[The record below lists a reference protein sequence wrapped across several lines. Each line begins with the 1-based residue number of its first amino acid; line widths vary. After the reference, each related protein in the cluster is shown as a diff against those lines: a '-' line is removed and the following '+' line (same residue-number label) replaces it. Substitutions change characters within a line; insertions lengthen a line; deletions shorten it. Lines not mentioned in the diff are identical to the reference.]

1 MSGFE
6 TSRDFSPALVL
17 LAGAAAALAAWGWG
31 DCLLTRGRGL
41 LSRSWEATVAFLLGL
56 LIQSFFVQ
64 LAAILA
70 VATQTMLIV
79 LWFFFVI
86 PGVSWAAI
94 RLSRTR
100 FPELRGRSDIELAA
114 PLLIVAVG
122 LGINLLIAWNPSTK
136 ADEVYY
142 HMLLPARLLMDG
154 QLLSYAYPFPAAVMP
169 QMVFQIGFAPLHALG
184 APDAGNLVSW
194 AAQVLLVLLAAS
206 VTYKLARSKRWAL
219 VGAAL
224 IPIGL
229 YPAVWQVTSGA
240 HAFGDLAIIAAVL
253 GFCLLLSLPPQS
265 QPTRL
270 AACFGVLTVSAAAT
284 KVSLIPMALFLLA
297 VTIGLLLR
305 QGAPARIIFVA
316 ALLPWGIFFL
326 PLTIWTWMESGSPFG
341 MLSASVTASHLYF
354 PGEAE
359 TALRIARELNQIPPG
374 PLLRET
380 LASIPAVVWVLIAL
394 FFRFNRQRLLV
405 ASAVILLVGQVLAVA
420 LLLPYHVRFLGGLHY
435 ALAILGLASIA
446 SHPMARTRWLAPLA
460 ALTLLPWLA
469 VQIYYA
475 RPFIAAH
482 SDSTRKAFYE
492 KYVPLM
498 TDFEKLDRILPPD
511 ATILIEGWGAAS
523 YYGPRRIIYDR
534 RDLRAAKNV
543 FLLVV
548 EPSDQ
553 PHVAPAGTSA
563 ENLIYRNDTAK
574 ITTYRSPAASPEI
587 GRVTVYAL
595 GADVSRR
602 DARRFALDN
611 QP

>member
-6 TSRDFSPALVL
+6 TSRDFNSAFVL
-17 LAGAAAALAAWGWG
+17 LAGAATALAAWGWG
-31 DCLLTRGRGL
+31 DCLITRGRASL
-41 LSRSWEATVAFLLGL
+41 NRSWEAAVALLLGL
-56 LIQSFFVQ
+56 LIQSLFVQ
-64 LAAILA
+64 VIGVLA
-70 VATQTMLIV
+70 VATQTMLIA
-79 LWFFFVI
+79 LWIFFVI
-86 PGVSWAAI
+86 PGVSWATI
-94 RLSRTR
+94 RLSRIR
-100 FPELRGRSDIELAA
+100 FPELRERSDIELAA
-114 PLLIVAVG
+114 PLLIAAFG

-154 QLLSYAYPFPAAVMP
+154 QLLSYAYPFPSAVMP
-169 QMVFQIGFAPLHALG
+169 QMVFQIGFTPLHALG

-206 VTYKLARSKRWAL
+206 VTYRLAGSKRWAAL
-219 VGAAL
+219 AAAL

-253 GFCLLLSLPPQS
+253 GLCLLSRLPSQA

-297 VTIGLLLR
+297 VAIGLLLK
-305 QGAPARIIFVA
+305 QGATAQMVLTA
-316 ALLPWGIFFL
+316 ALLPWVIFLL
-326 PLTIWTWMESGSPFG
+326 PLTTWTWMESGSPFG
-341 MLSASVTASHLYF
+341 MLSAPLTGSNLYF

-359 TALRIARELNQIPPG
+359 NAMRISRELNQIPPG

-380 LASIPAVVWVLIAL
+380 LASIPAVVWVLIGL
-394 FFRFNRQRLLV
+394 FFRFNRQRLLF
-405 ASAVILLVGQVLAVA
+405 ASAAILLVGQLLAVA

-435 ALAILGLASIA
+435 AVAILGLVSIA

-469 VQIYYA
+469 LQLYYA

-482 SDSTRKAFYE
+482 SDPGRKAFYE
-492 KYVPLM
+492 RYVPLM
-498 TDFEKLDRILPPD
+498 KDFEHLDKLLPPD
-511 ATILIEGWGAAS
+511 STILIEGWGTAS

-534 RDLRAAKNV
+534 RDLRAAQNV
-543 FLLVV
+543 FLLLV

-553 PHVAPAGTSA
+553 PHVAPIGTTA
-563 ENLIYRNDTAK
+563 ENLVYRDDTAK
-574 ITTYRSPAASPEI
+574 ITTFRSPGSSAEI
-587 GRVTVYAL
+587 GRVTVYTL
-595 GADVSRR
+595 GEDVSQR
-602 DARRFALDN
+602 DASRFGVDT